1 MENIIY
7 ATNLEELE
15 IKMKQTPQF
24 ANLNVLEHGLML
36 SKYFN
41 YFKNKMNNGIVFDDF
56 LYEIYHKHLKNNL
69 LDDL

>member
-24 ANLNVLEHGLML
+24 TNLNVLEHGQMV
-36 SKYFN
+36 SKYFKD
-41 YFKNKMNNGIVFDDF
+41 FKNKMNNGIIFDDF
-56 LYEIYHKHLKNNL
+56 LYEIYHKHLKYNL